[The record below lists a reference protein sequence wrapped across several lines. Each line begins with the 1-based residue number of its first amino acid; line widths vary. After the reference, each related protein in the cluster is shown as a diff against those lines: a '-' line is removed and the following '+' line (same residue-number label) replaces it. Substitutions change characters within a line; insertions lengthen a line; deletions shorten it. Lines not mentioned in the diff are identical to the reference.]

1 MKKMTIAGLEVL
13 VKEGAAGGPVIVLL
27 HGYGADNA
35 DLASLADLLPVPAG
49 TTWVFPNAPL
59 TVPLGPHAQGRAW
72 FPLDVAALEEAMQHG
87 THRSYA
93 AGMPEG
99 MAAAAAQVSRL
110 VEGLGRDPS
119 ETILG
124 GFSQGA
130 MIACEVALTQA
141 AAPHGLLLLS
151 SALVAQARWSEA
163 MARYA
168 GLRVFLSHGRVD
180 PLLSYADAETLRDL
194 FVQSGATVDFV
205 PFAGGHEIPPVVMQ
219 GLARFLAG

>member
-1 MKKMTIAGLEVL
+1 MKKRTLAGLDAL
-13 VKEGAAGGPVIVLL
+13 VKEGVAGGPVIVLL
-27 HGYGADNA
+27 HGYGANNA
-35 DLASLADLLPVPAG
+35 DLAPLADMLPVPAG

-59 TVPLGPHAQGRAW
+59 TVPLGPHMQGRAW
-72 FPLDVAALEEAMQHG
+72 FPLDVAALEEAMQRG

-93 AGMPEG
+93 AAMPAGME
-99 MAAAAAQVSRL
+99 AAAQQVSRL
-110 VEGLGRDPS
+110 VAELGREPS

-130 MIACEVALTQA
+130 MIACDVALTQA

-151 SALVAQARWSEA
+151 SALVAEARLREA

-168 GLRVFLSHGRVD
+168 GLRVFLSHGRMD
-180 PLLSYADAETLRDL
+180 PLLSYDDAETLRDM
-194 FVQSGATVDFV
+194 FVRSGATVDFV